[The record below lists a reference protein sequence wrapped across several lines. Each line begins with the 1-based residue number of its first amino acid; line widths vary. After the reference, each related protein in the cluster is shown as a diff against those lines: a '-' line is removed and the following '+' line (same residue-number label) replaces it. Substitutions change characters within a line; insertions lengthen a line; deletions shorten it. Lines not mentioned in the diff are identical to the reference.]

1 MLILMV
7 CLGNICRSPIAE
19 GVLRQKAAAAG
30 LDWTIDSAGTE
41 DYHIGK
47 APHQFSQKICKSHGI
62 DISAQRARKF
72 SRADLKA
79 YDLIYALADDVMNA
93 IYDIGGREA
102 DYSKVT
108 LFLEELHPGE
118 RKSVPDPWYGEESA
132 YGPVYDLIDATC
144 NAIIRKHGGGN

>member
-1 MLILMV
+1 MHILMV

-47 APHQFSQKICKSHGI
+47 APHRFSQKICKSNGI

-72 SRADLKA
+72 SRADLSE
-79 YDLIYALADDVMNA
+79 YDRIYALADDVLDA
-93 IYDIGGREA
+93 IHDIGGRDA
-102 DYSKVT
+102 DYSSVM

-118 RKSVPDPWYGEESA
+118 RRSVPDPWYGEESG

-144 NAIIRKHGGGN
+144 DAIIRKYGGN